1 MATYSYLFSLSL
13 LRSTS
18 LWTAMEHG
26 RTYKI
31 IGSEYNSSNFCK
43 KFLQFCC
50 YFQALEY
57 ARNVPKPKV
66 VVRMRNEETNTD
78 PLLQQQQ
85 NIPAVVQIHDT
96 RATSSGRV
104 TEEDPELIGLQE
116 LKARHDREVAK
127 VAQIRQKVESA
138 T

>member
-1 MATYSYLFSLSL
+1 
-13 LRSTS
+13 
-18 LWTAMEHG
+18 
-26 RTYKI
+26 
-31 IGSEYNSSNFCK
+31 
-43 KFLQFCC
+43 
-50 YFQALEY
+50 
-57 ARNVPKPKV
+57 
-66 VVRMRNEETNTD
+66 MRNEETNTD
-78 PLLQQQQ
+78 PVLQQQQ
-85 NIPAVVQIHDT
+85 NIPAVVQIHDM

>member
-1 MATYSYLFSLSL
+1 
-13 LRSTS
+13 
-18 LWTAMEHG
+18 
-26 RTYKI
+26 
-31 IGSEYNSSNFCK
+31 
-43 KFLQFCC
+43 
-50 YFQALEY
+50 
-57 ARNVPKPKV
+57 
-66 VVRMRNEETNTD
+66 MRNEETNTD